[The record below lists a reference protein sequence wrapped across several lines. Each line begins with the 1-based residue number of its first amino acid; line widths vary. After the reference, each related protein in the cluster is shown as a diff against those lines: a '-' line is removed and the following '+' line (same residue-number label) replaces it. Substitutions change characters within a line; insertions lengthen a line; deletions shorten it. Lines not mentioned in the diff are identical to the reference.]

1 MSSNFITLFNKFR
14 HSRAFIRI
22 TTGISLIFG
31 YIILVWLSNSYN
43 KYPVEDWRSDLYA
56 DKSGYYIYLPATFI
70 YGFHQQKYPD
80 KIDFRLGNGFGF
92 VDGKLMTKYTCGVA
106 MMNAPFFLA
115 AHQLRDKN
123 TIEPAGF
130 SIHYA
135 TSARYAAAFY
145 LLAGAVCL
153 LIFLK
158 RRFKILPAAVTIL
171 LLIFGSNLYHY
182 AFVEPLMSHIY
193 SFALFSLLLL
203 LTDNFWLKP
212 GLAKL
217 AGIGLITGLIVLT
230 RPTNLIFLPVILFLD
245 VNNRA
250 MLGERL
256 RFLFSPVNIL
266 IFMGILLLIFIPQ
279 LIYWKFI
286 SGSFI
291 FYSYQGEGFT
301 YWANPNFLKVLFS
314 PNNGLF
320 PYTPVYAV
328 ILAGMVF
335 MIAKNVRNGWLILSI
350 FLAQLYIVSAWYMF
364 FFGCS
369 FGQRSFSEYLA
380 LFGLPVAGLAS
391 ITFKKKNLF
400 PGISGLILT
409 LYLVFFNLRLT
420 HAYDR
425 CFLGKDWEW
434 ERYRQYII
442 RSGVFPLPVE
452 TFEWNNNFED
462 RNTYST
468 SGVNVTRSDQ
478 AFNGNFVNVMN
489 ETQRYSDGFGIDPA
503 TIANGKIFK
512 IEASMWCLFEQIPQ
526 KVSFACSI
534 NSSDS
539 TIYFSSEN
547 ISAGNKLITDQW
559 ICISHTFM
567 VPFVMP
573 EGQLR
578 VYMMS
583 DESQQILNDDFV
595 VRIYSEK

>member
-1 MSSNFITLFNKFR
+1 MNRKLSTLLNKLK

-22 TTGISLIFG
+22 VAGVLLLFT

-70 YGFHQQKYPD
+70 YGFHQQNYPD

-106 MMNAPFFLA
+106 MLNAPFFLA
-115 AHQLRDKN
+115 AHQLRDKS

-130 SIHYA
+130 SKLYT

-145 LLAGAVCL
+145 LLAGCVFL
-153 LIFLK
+153 FIFLK
-158 RRFKILPAAVTIL
+158 RRFKLLPVAVTIL

-182 AFVEPLMSHIY
+182 VFVEPLMSHIY

-203 LTDNFWLKP
+203 LTDNLWIKP
-212 GLAKL
+212 GRAIL
-217 AGIGLITGLIVLT
+217 AGIGLIAGLIVLT
-230 RPTNLIFLPVILFLD
+230 RPTNLIFLPVILLLD

-256 RFLFSPVNIL
+256 RYLISPVNLFIL
-266 IFMGILLLIFIPQ
+266 LVMMLLIFIPQ
-279 LIYWKFI
+279 LVYWKFI
-286 SGSFI
+286 SGNFI

-320 PYTPVYAV
+320 PYTPVFVV
-328 ILAGMVF
+328 ILAGIVF
-335 MIAKNVRNGWLILSI
+335 MIVKKVRNGWLILSI
-350 FLAQLYIVSAWYMF
+350 FLVQLYIVSAWYMF

-380 LFGLPVAGLAS
+380 LFSLPVAGLAS
-391 ITFKKKNLF
+391 IIIKKKNLI
-400 PGISGLILT
+400 PGISALILS
-409 LYLVFFNLRLT
+409 LYLVFFNLKLS

-442 RSGVFPLPVE
+442 RSGVFPLPAE
-452 TFEWNNNFED
+452 TFEWVNNFEE

-468 SGVNVTRSDQ
+468 SGVNVTRSNQ
-478 AFNGNFVNVMN
+478 ALSGSFVNVMN
-489 ETQRYSDGFGIDPA
+489 ENQRYSDGFGIDLT
-503 TIANGKIFK
+503 TIATGNIFK

-526 KVSFACSI
+526 KVSFACSV

-547 ISAGNKLITDQW
+547 ISAGNELLADQW

-567 VPFVMP
+567 VPFIKP

-583 DESQQILNDDFV
+583 DESQQILNDDFS
-595 VRIYSEK
+595 VRIFSEK

>member
-1 MSSNFITLFNKFR
+1 MNRKPSTLLNKLK

-22 TTGISLIFG
+22 LAGVLLLFA

-43 KYPVEDWRSDLYA
+43 KYPVDDWRSDLYA

-70 YGFHQQKYPD
+70 YGFHEQNYPD
-80 KIDFRLGNGFGF
+80 KIDVRLGNGFGF

-106 MMNAPFFLA
+106 MLNAPFFLS
-115 AHQLRDKN
+115 AHFWPDN
-123 TIEPAGF
+123 SSIEPAGF
-130 SIHYA
+130 SRLYT

-145 LLAGAVCL
+145 LLTGCVFL

-158 RRFKILPAAVTIL
+158 RRYKLLPAAVTIL

-182 AFVEPLMSHIY
+182 AFVEPLMSHVY

-212 GLAKL
+212 GMAKL
-217 AGIGLITGLIVLT
+217 AGMGLIAGLIVLT
-230 RPTNLIFLPVILFLD
+230 RPSNLVFLPVVLFLD
-245 VNNRA
+245 VNSSK
-250 MLGERL
+250 MLGERFRYML
-256 RFLFSPVNIL
+256 SPVNL
-266 IFMGILLLIFIPQ
+266 FVFLVMMLLVFIPQ
-279 LIYWKFI
+279 LVYWKFI
-286 SGSFI
+286 SGSYL
-291 FYSYQGEGFT
+291 FYSYQGEGFR

-320 PYTPVYAV
+320 PYTPLFAV
-328 ILAGMVF
+328 ILAGVVF
-335 MIAKNVRNGWLILSI
+335 MIVKKQLNGWLIAII
-350 FLAQLYIVSAWYMF
+350 FLCQLYIVSAWYMF

-380 LFGLPVAGLAS
+380 LFSLPVAGLAS
-391 ITFKKKNLF
+391 ITFKKKNLI
-400 PGISGLILT
+400 PGILALILA
-409 LYLVFFNLRLT
+409 LYLVFFNLKLI

-442 RSGVFPLPVE
+442 RSGVFPLPAE
-452 TFEWNNNFED
+452 TFEWVNNFEE
-462 RNTYST
+462 RNIYST
-468 SGVNVTRSDQ
+468 SGVNVTRSHQ
-478 AFNGNFVNVMN
+478 AFSGNFVNVMN
-489 ETQRYSDGFGIDPA
+489 KTQNYSDGFGIDLA
-503 TIANGKIFK
+503 TVAKGNVYKID
-512 IEASMWCLFEQIPQ
+512 ASMWCLFEQIPQ
-526 KVSFACSI
+526 KVSFACSV

-547 ISAGNKLITDQW
+547 ISADNELLADQW

-567 VPFVMP
+567 VPFIKP

-583 DESQQILNDDFV
+583 DESQQILNDDFG
-595 VRIYSEK
+595 VRIFSEK